1 MNVNEVMQLLES
13 FGSEQTRKT
22 YARHGVTGAMFGV
35 SSANLGT
42 LKKKIKTDPDL
53 ARELWA
59 SGNYDAR
66 ILSTMIAGPAQLT
79 TEDLDSWVKDLNN
92 YPITD
97 AFAKLAAQTE
107 HARKKAEKWRNAKD
121 EWTETAGWGMLAH
134 LVEDQQIPDSDF
146 ESYIEE
152 IEQQIHT
159 RPNRVRHTMNM
170 ALIAIGLR
178 NPDLQRKAIAAA
190 KRIGKLDVDHGDTS
204 CKTPDVAEY
213 IQKTLAR
220 REKQHVKAKAN

>member
-1 MNVNEVMQLLES
+1 MNLNEVMQLLES

-35 SSANLGT
+35 SSANLAA
-42 LKKKIKTDPDL
+42 LKKKIKIDQNL

-59 SGNYDAR
+59 TGNYDAR
-66 ILSTMIAGPAQLT
+66 ILATMIADPAQMT
-79 TEDLDSWVKDLNN
+79 TKDLDSWVKDLNN

-97 AFAKLAAQTE
+97 AFAKLAAQTTN
-107 HARKKAEKWRNAKD
+107 ARQKAEKWRNAKD
-121 EWTETAGWGMLAH
+121 EWTASAGWGMLAQ
-134 LVEDQQIPDSDF
+134 LVEDQQIPDRDF
-146 ESYIEE
+146 ESYIKE

-170 ALIAIGLR
+170 ALVAFGLR
-178 NPDLQRKAIAAA
+178 NAALQQKAIAAA
-190 KRIGKLDVDHGDTS
+190 KHIGKVEVDHGDTN

-213 IQKTLAR
+213 IQKALAR
-220 REKQHVKAKAN
+220 RQEQRAKAQSK

>member
-35 SSANLGT
+35 SYANLGA
-42 LKKKIKTDPDL
+42 LKKKIKTDHNL

-59 SGNYDAR
+59 TGNYDAR
-66 ILSTMIAGPAQLT
+66 TLAMMIADPAQIT
-79 TEDLDSWVKDLNN
+79 TKDLDSWVKDLNN
-92 YPITD
+92 YPIAD

-121 EWTETAGWGMLAH
+121 EWTATAGWGMLAH

-170 ALIAIGLR
+170 ALVNIGLR
-178 NPDLQRKAIAAA
+178 NPALQQKAIAAS
-190 KRIGKLDVDHGDTS
+190 KRIGKVEVDHGDTN

-213 IQKTLAR
+213 IQKTLAH
-220 REKQHVKAKAN
+220 REKQRAKAKAS